1 MNDPNGMVYQ
11 DGEYHLF
18 YQYNPFGDK
27 WGHMSW
33 GHAVSRDLVHWKHL
47 PVALAEEGNLRIYS
61 GSAVVDFTDTSG
73 FGTDCPPLV
82 AIYTGH
88 REESSTSQRVEDQRL
103 AYSNDRGRTWTHYP
117 GNPVLDIG
125 LPDFRDPKVFW
136 HMQTKRW
143 IMAVVLPMA
152 KKIGFY
158 ASADL
163 KLWTPLSEFGPAGV
177 WRDPTIWECPDL
189 FSLEVEGEPGLRKW
203 VLIVNINPGGPA
215 GGSGTQYFVGEF
227 DGIQFICDPDD
238 AGEAAVWLD
247 HGSDFYAGVTWSNIP
262 ESDGR
267 RILLAWMSNWAYTL
281 EVPTSPWRS
290 AMTVPRSLTLRRTS
304 AGFRLV
310 QRPVEELEILREEPA
325 LEFSGGSFAAAD
337 LWLYQRSDLNELLD
351 VEMTFSEVFPS
362 APFVVNIH
370 TGTAEVTAIAI
381 DPREGQLTI
390 DRMHSGIKE
399 FHPAFAASSRH
410 AAPLRIAEDILK
422 IRFLLDTSSLEVF
435 AQDGEIVL
443 TDLIFPS
450 AGKRSIGL
458 SSEGGNALSMPKVD
472 RITIYKLRSAVIEQ

>member
-1 MNDPNGMVYQ
+1 MNDPNGMVYY

-61 GSAVVDFTDTSG
+61 GSAIVDVANAAG
-73 FGTDCPPLV
+73 FGTDRPALV

-88 REESSTSQRVEDQRL
+88 REESGTSQRVEDQRL
-103 AYSNDRGRTWTHYP
+103 AYSNDRGRTWTHCP

-136 HMQTKRW
+136 HKPTKRW
-143 IMAVVLPMA
+143 IMAVVVPMA
-152 KKIGFY
+152 KKIGLY
-158 ASADL
+158 ASTDL
-163 KLWTPLSEFGPAGV
+163 KQWTQLSEFGPAGA
-177 WRDPTIWECPDL
+177 WRDPIIWECPDL
-189 FSLEVEGEPGLRKW
+189 FSLEVEGEPKVRKW

-227 DGIQFICDPDD
+227 DGIQFVSDPDHS
-238 AGEAAVWLD
+238 GEAAVWLD
-247 HGSDFYAGVTWSNIP
+247 HGSDFYAGVTWSNVP

-281 EVPTSPWRS
+281 DVPTSPWRS

-304 AGFRLV
+304 AGLRLAQTPV
-310 QRPVEELEILREEPA
+310 QEIGILREPA
-325 LEFSGGSFAAAD
+325 LVFSGGSFAAAD
-337 LWLYQRSDLNELLD
+337 LWLYQQRDLNELLD

-362 APFVVNIH
+362 APFVINIH
-370 TGTAEVTAIAI
+370 TGTAEVTAIVI
-381 DPREGQLTI
+381 DPSERQLTI
-390 DRMHSGIKE
+390 DRTHSGIKE

-410 AAPLRIAEDILK
+410 AAPLRIANGILK
-422 IRFLLDTSSLEVF
+422 IRFLLDTSSLEIF
-435 AQDGEIVL
+435 AQDGEIAL

-458 SSEGGNALSMPKVD
+458 SSEGGNALSMPTVE
-472 RITIYKLRSAVIEQ
+472 RITIHKLRSAGIDD